1 MPGSETV
8 RGNEGMIYQTLNGTW
23 LINEKGSEAYIEG
36 KVPGSVLSALLV
48 QHRLQDP
55 FFGLNEYPT
64 KEMFYSDFYFTR
76 EFEVMPEL
84 MSQER
89 IYLCCKGIDTL
100 AKIYINDMPIGRT
113 ENMHRTYYF
122 NITGYLRPVGNRI
135 TIEIDSPL
143 EYIENIHHGL
153 NKEVNYVPG
162 GCTEGNQY
170 LRKSHSMFGWMHAAQ
185 LPDCGI
191 WRSIDLVGYSYIK
204 LDEAE
209 IIQHHDKKNVTLE
222 INVSAEVFRN
232 DPFIIQAELISP
244 EGRISAITET
254 MIGGQCSMNMEIES
268 PRLWWPNGFGEHPL
282 YTVSIYALDMN
293 GNQWDSKTYRI
304 GLRTI
309 TVSREPDRYGT
320 EFCFKVNGIKIF
332 AMGADYVPED
342 SIYSFITKEKIDYL
356 LKSCV
361 KSNFNTLRVW
371 GGGYYPSDTFY
382 DLCDEYGLIVW
393 QDLMF
398 ADNVYELNEDF
409 RKNIEAEITD
419 NIKRLRSHA
428 CLGLICGN
436 SGIEKDWVEDEQF
449 SGHSGPLMDDYK
461 KIFEDMVPA
470 IMERYAPSTFYWP
483 STPSSGGNFV
493 KPSDEAHGDS
503 HFFGVWGDGE
513 PVRAYY
519 DHEMRFCSAFGFL
532 SYPSIKTVKSF
543 TRESDRNI
551 FSEVMESHVKDP
563 GAGGRM
569 LKYLSEEFLYPKDF
583 ESLLYITQIMQGL
596 TVKKAV
602 EHMRRNRGR
611 CMGSL
616 FWQLND
622 SWPVASCSS
631 IDYYGRFKALQYMAK
646 GFYAS
651 VAGSI
656 YREGSVASVYVQ
668 NETRDIEVRRVRVSL
683 QTFEFRLLHEVEYEV
698 EIKPFEAVKV
708 CEINYTPYIEGLE
721 NRVFMEANFIDE
733 EGNVVSTETE
743 VFVPYKRLA
752 LDLSS
757 ISYSVI
763 ELVDE
768 YVIRMMS
775 GGFAAFVE
783 LDLKQADAI
792 FSDNF
797 FHLTSKR
804 EKAIRLK
811 KADIRYLQYGSP
823 QIQNGYELE
832 QQLVIRSLKDTY

>member
-1 MPGSETV
+1 
-8 RGNEGMIYQTLNGTW
+8 MIYQTLNGTW
-23 LINEKGSEAYIEG
+23 LINEKGSEAYVEG
-36 KVPGSVLSALLV
+36 RVPGSVLSALLV

-55 FFGLNEYPT
+55 FYGLNEYPT
-64 KEMFYSDFYFTR
+64 KEIFESDFYFTR
-76 EFEVMPEL
+76 EFDVMPEL

-89 IYLCCKGIDTL
+89 IYLCCKGVDTL

-143 EYIENIHHGL
+143 NYIRNTRPGL
-153 NKEVNYVPG
+153 NKSVSFTPE
-162 GCTEGNQY
+162 GCMDGNQY
-170 LRKSHSMFGWMHAAQ
+170 LRKAHCMLGWNCSAQ
-185 LPDCGI
+185 IPDCGI

-209 IIQHHDKKNVTLE
+209 IIQHHDKKSVNLE
-222 INVSAEVFRN
+222 INVSAEVFN
-232 DPFIIQAELISP
+232 SNMPFIIQAELITP
-244 EGRISAITET
+244 DGRISAITET
-254 MIGGQCSMNMEIES
+254 MVNGQCSMNMEIES
-268 PRLWWPNGFGEHPL
+268 PRIWWPNGFGEQPL

-309 TVSREPDRYGT
+309 TVSRDGDSYGR
-320 EFCFKVNGIKIF
+320 EFAFRVNGVKIF
-332 AMGADYVPED
+332 AMGANYVPED

-356 LKSCV
+356 LRACKR
-361 KSNFNTLRVW
+361 SNFNMIRVW

-382 DLCDEYGLIVW
+382 DLCDEYGIIVW

-398 ADNVYELNEDF
+398 ANNHYELNEDF
-409 RKNIEAEITD
+409 RKNVEAEVTD
-419 NIKRLRSHA
+419 NLKRLRSHA

-436 SGIEKDWVEDEQF
+436 SEIESLWVNDPVFASHPQ
-449 SGHSGPLMDDYK
+449 PLKADYQRLFEE
-461 KIFEDMVPA
+461 IFPSLV
-470 IMERYAPSTFYWP
+470 ERYAPSTSYWP
-483 STPSSGGNFV
+483 STPSSGGGFIGTD
-493 KPSDEAHGDS
+493 DEANGDS
-503 HFFGVWGDGE
+503 HFWGVWRDLMPISE
-513 PVRAYY
+513 YNNHTP
-519 DHEMRFCSAFGFL
+519 RFCSEFGFQ
-532 SYPSIKTVKSF
+532 SYPSVKTVKSF
-543 TRESDRNI
+543 TKESERNI
-551 FSEVMESHVKDP
+551 FSEVMESHEKDE
-563 GAGGRM
+563 GAGGKM
-569 LKYLSEEFLYPKDF
+569 LQYMSQNFLYPKDF

-596 TVKKAV
+596 AVKNAV
-602 EHMRRNRGR
+602 EHFRRHRGE
-611 CMGSL
+611 CMGAL
-616 FWQLND
+616 YWQLND
-622 SWPVASCSS
+622 TWPAASWSS
-631 IDYYGRFKALQYMAK
+631 IDYFGRYKALQYMARH
-646 GFYAS
+646 FFAS

-656 YREGSVASVYVQ
+656 ERNGNVVSVYIQ
-668 NETRDIEVRRVRVSL
+668 NETRDIEMRRVKVSL

-733 EGNVVSTETE
+733 DDNVVATETE
-743 VFVPYKRLA
+743 VFVPYKRLM

-783 LDLKQADAI
+783 LDLKQADAV

-804 EKAIRLK
+804 EKAVRLK
-811 KADIRYLQYGSP
+811 KSDIRYLAYGSP
-823 QIQNGYELE
+823 EIQNGYELE
-832 QQLVIRSLKDTY
+832 QQLVIRSLKDTF

>member
-1 MPGSETV
+1 
-8 RGNEGMIYQTLNGTW
+8 MIYQTLNGTW
-23 LINEKGSEAYIEG
+23 LINEKGSEAYVEG
-36 KVPGSVLSALLV
+36 KVPGSVLSALLM

-55 FFGLNEYPT
+55 FYGLNEYSA
-64 KEMFYSDFYFTR
+64 KEIFRSDFYFTR

-100 AKIYINDMPIGRT
+100 AKIYINEMPIGRT

-143 EYIENIHHGL
+143 EYIENIRPGL
-153 NKEVNYVPG
+153 NKSVHFTPN
-162 GCTEGNQY
+162 GCIEGNQR
-170 LRKSHSMFGWMHAAQ
+170 LRKSHSMLGWSHAAQ

-191 WRSIDLVGYSYIK
+191 WRSIDLVGCSYIK
-204 LDEAE
+204 LDEIE
-209 IIQHHDKKNVTLE
+209 IIQHHEKKSVTLE
-222 INVSAEVFRN
+222 INVNAEMFVN
-232 DPFIIQAELISP
+232 EPFIIQAELISP

-254 MIGGQCSMNMEIES
+254 MIDGHCTMSMEVES
-268 PRLWWPNGFGEHPL
+268 PKIWWPNGFGEHPL
-282 YTVSIYALDMN
+282 YTVSVYALDMN

-309 TVSREPDRYGT
+309 SISRETDEWGS
-320 EFCFKVNGIKIF
+320 EFCLKVNGVKIF

-356 LKSCV
+356 LKACV
-361 KSNFNTLRVW
+361 RSNFNMIRVW

-382 DLCDEYGLIVW
+382 DLCDEYGIIVW

-398 ADNVYELNEDF
+398 ADNIYELNEEF
-409 RKNIEAEITD
+409 RKNIESEIID
-419 NIKRLRSHA
+419 NIKRIRSHA
-428 CLGLICGN
+428 SLGLICGN
-436 SGIEKDWVEDEQF
+436 SGIESDWVYDENF
-449 SGHSGPLMDDYK
+449 GDHSGTLKDDYRS
-461 KIFEDMVPA
+461 IFEELIPD
-470 IMERYAPSTFYWP
+470 IMEKYAPSVFYWP
-483 STPSSGGNFV
+483 STPSSGGNFSN
-493 KPSDEAHGDS
+493 PANEDYGDS
-503 HFFGVWGDGE
+503 HYWGVWKNGE
-513 PVRAYY
+513 PIDNYY
-519 DHEMRFCSAFGFL
+519 DHKMRFCSEYGCL
-532 SYPSIKTVKSF
+532 SYPSIKTVKSY
-543 TRESDRNI
+543 TKESDRNL
-551 FSEVMESHVKDP
+551 FSEVMESHVKEEN
-563 GAGGRM
+563 AGGRIM
-569 LKYLSEEFLYPKDF
+569 QYISREFLYPKDF
-583 ESLLYITQIMQGL
+583 ESLLYITQIVQGL
-596 TVKKAV
+596 AVKKAV

-656 YREGSVASVYVQ
+656 YREGNTVSVYVQ
-668 NETRDIEVRRVRVSL
+668 NETRDIEIRRVRVSL

-708 CEINYTPYIEGLE
+708 CEMNYTPFIEGLE
-721 NRVFMEANFIDE
+721 NRVFMEAVFIDE
-733 EGNVVSTETE
+733 DGNVVSTETE
-743 VFVPYKRLA
+743 VFVPYKRLM

-804 EKAIRLK
+804 EKAVRLK
-811 KADIRYLQYGSP
+811 KSDIRYLQYGAP
-823 QIQNGYELE
+823 EIQNGYELE
-832 QQLVIRSLKDTY
+832 QQLVIRSLKDTF

>member
-1 MPGSETV
+1 
-8 RGNEGMIYQTLNGTW
+8 MIYQTLNGTW
-23 LINEKGSEAYIEG
+23 LINEKGSEVYIEG
-36 KVPGSVLSALLV
+36 KVPGSVLSALLI

-55 FFGLNEYPT
+55 FYGLNEYPT
-64 KEMFYSDFYFTR
+64 RELFRSDFYFTR
-76 EFEVMPEL
+76 EFDVMPEL
-84 MSQER
+84 MAQER

-135 TIEIDSPL
+135 TIEIDSPI
-143 EYIENIHHGL
+143 EYIENLRPGL
-153 NKEVNYVPG
+153 NKAVHFTP
-162 GCTEGNQY
+162 EGSMTDSRY
-170 LRKSHSMFGWMHAAQ
+170 IRKAHCMMGWDFAAQ
-185 LPDCGI
+185 LPDVGI
-191 WRSIDLVGYSYIK
+191 WRSIDLVGYSYLK

-209 IIQHHDKKNVTLE
+209 IIQHHDKKSVNLE

-232 DPFIIQAELISP
+232 DPFIIQAELITP

-254 MIGGQCSMNMEIES
+254 LINGQCSMNMEIES
-268 PRLWWPNGFGEHPL
+268 PKIWWPNGFGDQPL
-282 YTVSIYALDMN
+282 YTVSVYALDMN

-309 TVSREPDRYGT
+309 TVSRDGDEWGR
-320 EFCFKVNGIKIF
+320 EFSLKVNGMKIF
-332 AMGADYVPED
+332 SMGANYIPED

-356 LKSCV
+356 LKACV
-361 KSNFNTLRVW
+361 RSNFNTIRVW

-398 ADNVYELNEDF
+398 ADNLYELNEDF
-409 RKNIEAEITD
+409 RKNVEAEVTD
-419 NIKRLRSHA
+419 NIKRIRSHA

-436 SGIEKDWVEDEQF
+436 SEIEALWTERADVAD
-449 SGHSGPLMDDYK
+449 HSPALKADYQRL
-461 KIFEDMVPA
+461 FEEIIPGVMNK
-470 IMERYAPSTFYWP
+470 YAPNIFYWP
-483 STPSSGGNFV
+483 SSPSTGGGFISPN
-493 KPSDEAHGDS
+493 DESNGDS
-503 HFFGVWGDGE
+503 HYRGLWYNGMPFSDIGE
-513 PVRAYY
+513 
-519 DHEMRFCSAFGFL
+519 HGMRFCSEFGFQ
-532 SYPSIKTVKSF
+532 SYPSVKTVKSF
-543 TRESDRNI
+543 TKDTDRNI
-551 FSEVMESHVKDP
+551 FSEVMESHQKDP
-563 GAGGRM
+563 EAGGRI
-569 LKYLSEEFLYPKDF
+569 LQYLSQEFLYPKDF

-596 TVKKAV
+596 AVKKAA
-602 EHMRRNRGR
+602 EHMRRNRGQ
-611 CMGSL
+611 CMGAL
-616 FWQLND
+616 YWQLND
-622 SWPVASCSS
+622 SWPVASWSS
-631 IDYYGRFKALQYMAK
+631 IDYFGRYKALQYMAK
-646 GFYAS
+646 NFFAP

-656 YREGSVASVYVQ
+656 ERNGNVVSVYIQ
-668 NETRDIEVRRVRVSL
+668 NETRDIEVRRVKISL
-683 QTFEFRLLHEVEYEV
+683 QTFEFRLLHEVEYEI
-698 EIKPFEAVKV
+698 EIKPFEVVKV

-733 EGNVVSTETE
+733 DDNVVSTETE

-804 EKAIRLK
+804 EKAVRLK
-811 KADIRYLQYGSP
+811 KSDIRYLAYGAP
-823 QIQNGYELE
+823 EIQNGYELE
-832 QQLVIRSLKDTY
+832 QQLVIRSLKDTF

>member
-1 MPGSETV
+1 
-8 RGNEGMIYQTLNGTW
+8 MIYQTLNGTW

-36 KVPGSVLSALLV
+36 KVPGSVLSALLI

-55 FFGLNEYPT
+55 FYGLNEYSAR
-64 KEMFYSDFYFTR
+64 ELFRSDFYFTR
-76 EFEVMPEL
+76 EFDVMPEL
-84 MSQER
+84 LSQER

-100 AKIYINDMPIGRT
+100 SKIYINDMPIGRT

-143 EYIENIHHGL
+143 DYIENIRPGL
-153 NKEVNYVPG
+153 NKSVQYAPR
-162 GCTEGNQY
+162 GCMMGNQY
-170 LRKSHSMFGWMHAAQ
+170 LRKAHCMFGWDWAAQ

-209 IIQHHDKKNVTLE
+209 IIQHHDRDSVNLE
-222 INVSAEVFRN
+222 INVTAEVFRKE
-232 DPFIIQAELISP
+232 PFIIQAELITP
-244 EGRISAITET
+244 DGRIMAITET
-254 MIGGQCSMNMEIES
+254 MVDGQCTLNMEIES
-268 PRLWWPNGFGEHPL
+268 PKIWWPNGFGEHPL
-282 YTVSIYALDMN
+282 YTVSVYALDMN

-309 TVSREPDRYGT
+309 TVSREGDEWGR
-320 EFCFKVNGIKIF
+320 EFCFRVNGVKIF

-356 LKSCV
+356 LKACV
-361 KSNFNTLRVW
+361 RSNFNMLRVW

-382 DLCDEYGLIVW
+382 DLCDEYGIIVW

-398 ADNVYELNEDF
+398 TSNLYELNEDF
-409 RKNIEAEITD
+409 RKNVEAEITD
-419 NIKRLRSHA
+419 NLKRIRTHA

-436 SGIEKDWVEDEQF
+436 DEGEWSWTDRDEVRMHSTQLRSDYQRLFEEICSGLV
-449 SGHSGPLMDDYK
+449 ST
-461 KIFEDMVPA
+461 
-470 IMERYAPSTFYWP
+470 YAPMTFYWP
-483 STPSSGGNFV
+483 SSPSNGGGFMN
-493 KPSDEAHGDS
+493 PNDENNGDC
-503 HFFGVWGDGE
+503 HYWGVWHGLE
-513 PVRAYY
+513 PVSEY
-519 DHEMRFCSAFGFL
+519 DEHVMRFCSGFGFMA
-532 SYPSIKTVKSF
+532 YPSVKTIKSF
-543 TRESDRNI
+543 TKESDRNV
-551 FSEVMESHVKDP
+551 FSEVMESHLKDE
-563 GAGGRM
+563 GAGGKM
-569 LKYLSEEFLYPKDF
+569 LQYLSTEFLYPKDF

-596 TVKKAV
+596 AVKRAV
-602 EHMRRNRGR
+602 EHLRRNRGR
-611 CMGSL
+611 CMGAL
-616 FWQLND
+616 YWQLND
-622 SWPVASCSS
+622 CWPVTSWSS
-631 IDYYGRFKALQYMAK
+631 IDYFGRYKALQYMAK
-646 GFYAS
+646 KFYAS

-656 YREGSVASVYVQ
+656 KREGNTVSVYIQ
-668 NETRDIEVRRVRVSL
+668 NETRDIEVRRVKVSL

-708 CEINYTPYIEGLE
+708 CEVNYTPYIEGLE

-733 EGNVVSTETE
+733 DDNVVQTETE

-804 EKAIRLK
+804 EKAVRLK
-811 KADIRYLQYGSP
+811 KSDIRYLAYGAP
-823 QIQNGYELE
+823 EIQNGYELE
-832 QQLVIRSLKDTY
+832 QQLVIRSLKDTF